1 MLPNETKAI
10 PENYASGSELANI
23 YKESRKI
30 LKDFINK
37 TPDKEFWKNVDARI
51 GRMLIQNS
59 QRPFATEVALAVR
72 AELERE
78 TALPN
83 RAAVAINSADRWTNV
98 FSKTFLLLG
107 EFVNGD
113 QNGLR
118 TNRYWDTFIDK
129 VEELDKEL
137 NSEFAKDM
145 ILCVISEIHRKY
157 RSELETMR
165 KGGAA

>member
-1 MLPNETKAI
+1 MLPNETKAVT
-10 PENYASGSELANI
+10 ESYASGSELANI

-37 TPDKEFWKNVDARI
+37 TPDVEFWKNVDARI
-51 GRMLIQNS
+51 GRLLINCN

-78 TALPN
+78 TAIPN
-83 RAAVAINSADRWTNV
+83 RATVAINNADKWTNV

-118 TNRYWDTFIDK
+118 TNRYWDTFIEK

-145 ILCVISEIHRKY
+145 LLCVISEIHRKY